1 MPDEHCVHPDVGAY
15 ALGLL
20 EPDERARYE
29 VHLRGCA
36 RCSRAVRSLAPLV
49 ELLGTVD
56 ARSLLAATD
65 PPAPPTPLRIP
76 APRIADS
83 PVTPR
88 PLTRPAEPAPP
99 SRWRRHSHALR
110 CLTIAAAAST
120 VLVLVGFVTFA
131 ARSSVHEPPVA
142 AGAGTVESTP
152 TGAADAA
159 PGQPD
164 PTARPGGRGSHTPTV
179 APTTPPPAATTT
191 PPTTPPAEEE
201 ADTLSAV
208 GPPPV
213 TDKHVAH
220 NPETGAH
227 ATVETT
233 EADTGAVR
241 TDLTVALT
249 QVDGPR
255 EGVVTVTTTAGETTV
270 ATKWQIAEGG
280 DGSTVW
286 ASTPVDAAEIARIDV
301 VDHTGTL
308 LVSVPVNPKRAN
320 PDPTSSEPNFR

>member
-29 VHLRGCA
+29 LHLRGCA

-49 ELLGTVD
+49 ELLGAVD

-76 APRIADS
+76 APRLADS

-88 PLTRPAEPAPP
+88 PLPPAVEPAPP
-99 SRWRRHSHALR
+99 PRRGWHALR
-110 CLTIAAAAST
+110 CVTIAAAAST

-131 ARSSVHEPPVA
+131 ARSSVYEPPVA
-142 AGAGTVESTP
+142 AGATTVESSPTSPAEPTP
-152 TGAADAA
+152 SRS
-159 PGQPD
+159 QPN
-164 PTARPGGRGSHTPTV
+164 ARPRPATSTD
-179 APTTPPPAATTT
+179 APTTPPPATTR
-191 PPTTPPAEEE
+191 PPEPTTPPVEQEPS
-201 ADTLSAV
+201 TLSAV
-208 GPPPV
+208 GPPPASD
-213 TDKHVAH
+213 THVAH
-220 NPETGAH
+220 NPQTGAH

-233 EADTGAVR
+233 AADTGTVR
-241 TDLTVALT
+241 TDLTVAVT
-249 QVDGPR
+249 KIDGPR
-255 EGVVTVTTTAGETTV
+255 EGVVTVTTTTGETTV

-286 ASTPVDAAEIARIDV
+286 ASAPVGAGEIVRVDV
-301 VDHTGTL
+301 VDQAGTV
-308 LVSVPVNPKRAN
+308 LVSVPVNSR
-320 PDPTSSEPNFR
+320 

>member
-29 VHLRGCA
+29 LHLRGCA

-49 ELLGTVD
+49 ELLGAVD
-56 ARSLLAATD
+56 ARSLLAATE
-65 PPAPPTPLRIP
+65 PPVPPTPLRIP

-88 PLTRPAEPAPP
+88 PVTPPAEPAPT
-99 SRWRRHSHALR
+99 RWERHSHALR

-131 ARSSVHEPPVA
+131 ARSSVQEPPMA
-142 AGAGTVESTP
+142 AGTTTVEAVP
-152 TGAADAA
+152 PGAAD
-159 PGQPD
+159 
-164 PTARPGGRGSHTPTV
+164 PTPSRPHPSTRPRPPAQTV
-179 APTTPPPAATTT
+179 APTTPPPAETRPPATTA
-191 PPTTPPAEEE
+191 PPVEEE
-201 ADTLSAV
+201 PDTLSAV

-213 TDKHVAH
+213 SDRHVAH

-233 EADTGAVR
+233 EADTGTVR
-241 TDLTVALT
+241 TDMTVALT
-249 QVDGPR
+249 KVDGPR
-255 EGVVTVTTTAGETTV
+255 EGVVTVTTTTGETTV
-270 ATKWQIAEGG
+270 ATKWQISEGG

-286 ASTPVDAAEIARIDV
+286 ASAPVGAGEIARIDV
-301 VDHTGTL
+301 VDHTGTV
-308 LVSVPVNPKRAN
+308 LVSVPVNPVNSR
-320 PDPTSSEPNFR
+320 

>member
-29 VHLRGCA
+29 LHLRGCA

-49 ELLGTVD
+49 ELLGAVD

-65 PPAPPTPLRIP
+65 PPVPPTPLRIP
-76 APRIADS
+76 APRLADS

-88 PLTRPAEPAPP
+88 PLTPAAEPARLLT
-99 SRWRRHSHALR
+99 RWERHSHTLR
-110 CLTIAAAAST
+110 CVTIAAAAST

-131 ARSSVHEPPVA
+131 ARSSVQEPPLA
-142 AGAGTVESTP
+142 AGATSVESTP
-152 TGAADAA
+152 TAGTE
-159 PGQPD
+159 
-164 PTARPGGRGSHTPTV
+164 PTPSRPHPNTRLGSPTSPTPTD
-179 APTTPPPAATTT
+179 APTTPPPATTRPPATT
-191 PPTTPPAEEE
+191 PPPAEEE
-201 ADTLSAV
+201 PDTLSAV
-208 GPPPV
+208 GPPPA

-241 TDLTVALT
+241 TDLTVAVT
-249 QVDGPR
+249 KVGGPR
-255 EGVVTVTTTAGETTV
+255 EGVVTVTTTTGETTV
-270 ATKWQIAEGG
+270 AAKWHIAEGG

-286 ASTPVDAAEIARIDV
+286 ATAAVVAGQIARVDV
-301 VDHTGTL
+301 VDHSGTV
-308 LVSVPVNPKRAN
+308 LVSVPVNPVNSK
-320 PDPTSSEPNFR
+320 

>member
-29 VHLRGCA
+29 LHLRGCA

-49 ELLGTVD
+49 ELLGAVD

-65 PPAPPTPLRIP
+65 PPVPTSLRIP
-76 APRIADS
+76 APRVADS

-88 PLTRPAEPAPP
+88 PVTPPAAPASTRWA
-99 SRWRRHSHALR
+99 RHSHLLR
-110 CLTIAAAAST
+110 CVTIAAAAST

-131 ARSSVHEPPVA
+131 ARSSVHEPPMA
-142 AGAGTVESTP
+142 AGATTVEASP
-152 TGAADAA
+152 TGATPA
-159 PGQPD
+159 PNRLRSG
-164 PTARPGGRGSHTPTV
+164 TRPRPSTPTV
-179 APTTPPPAATTT
+179 APTTPPPAQTQPPATT
-191 PPTTPPAEEE
+191 PPVEEE
-201 ADTLSAV
+201 PDTLSAV
-208 GPPPV
+208 GPQPASD
-213 TDKHVAH
+213 THVAQ

-233 EADTGAVR
+233 EADTGTVR

-249 QVDGPR
+249 KVDGPR
-255 EGVVTVTTTAGETTV
+255 EGVVMVTTTAGETTV
-270 ATKWQIAEGG
+270 ATKWHIAEGG

-286 ASTPVDAAEIARIDV
+286 ASAPVGAGEIARVDV
-301 VDHTGTL
+301 VDHTGTV
-308 LVSVPVNPKRAN
+308 LVSVPVNPV
-320 PDPTSSEPNFR
+320 DPKK